1 MLAKFYVMFNLNQN
15 NMIEKQLI
23 NNIALILAAGVSN
36 RLPGKLPKQYLDVG
50 GRSLLR
56 MTIDAFRCHPNIN
69 NVKVVINKNHQ
80 DLYKNTVKDLKIL
93 PPTLGG
99 DTRQK
104 SVKLGLDSIEEI
116 NPSHVLIHD
125 GARPLVSSEI
135 INRVLEKLHVANGV
149 IPVLP
154 VNDTI
159 KKGINEASPSPIDRS
174 DLWRIQTPQG
184 FNFRMIL
191 DAHRSNE
198 LVEITDDSILFEKFG
213 KSCTPITGSE
223 ENIKITNQ
231 NDLIWLKRILSSNKL
246 LKVATGYDV
255 HRLGAGKGIRL
266 SGITIPSEKSLI
278 ATSDGDVVLHAIT
291 DAILGALS
299 AGDIGHYFPPDDET
313 WKNVDST
320 VFLEKSLEIMRARQ
334 GYISHI
340 DVTIVCEE
348 PRISP
353 YRKEM
358 IDRLSSLLDISLD
371 CVSIKA
377 TTTDGLGLSFKAQ
390 GIGAIAT
397 VSISIADIHPQ
408 L

>member
-1 MLAKFYVMFNLNQN
+1 M
-15 NMIEKQLI
+15 
-23 NNIALILAAGVSN
+23 
-36 RLPGKLPKQYLDVG
+36 
-50 GRSLLR
+50 
-56 MTIDAFRCHPNIN
+56 
-69 NVKVVINKNHQ
+69 
-80 DLYKNTVKDLKIL
+80 
-93 PPTLGG
+93 
-99 DTRQK
+99 
-104 SVKLGLDSIEEI
+104 
-116 NPSHVLIHD
+116 
-125 GARPLVSSEI
+125 
-135 INRVLEKLHVANGV
+135 
-149 IPVLP
+149 
-154 VNDTI
+154 
-159 KKGINEASPSPIDRS
+159 
-174 DLWRIQTPQG
+174 
-184 FNFRMIL
+184 
-191 DAHRSNE
+191 
-198 LVEITDDSILFEKFG
+198 
-213 KSCTPITGSE
+213 
-223 ENIKITNQ
+223 
-231 NDLIWLKRILSSNKL
+231 KRILSSNKL

-377 TTTDGLGLSFKAQ
+377 TTTDGLGLSFKDQ

-397 VSISIADIHPQ
+397 VSISIADINPQ